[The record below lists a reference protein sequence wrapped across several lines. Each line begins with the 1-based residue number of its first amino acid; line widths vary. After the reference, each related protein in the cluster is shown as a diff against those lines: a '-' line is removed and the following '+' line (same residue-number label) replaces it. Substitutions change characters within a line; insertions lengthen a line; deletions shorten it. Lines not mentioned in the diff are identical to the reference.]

1 MKFCKMLWYDLKN
14 GIRQKAWIYFAFFV
28 ICFIF
33 IGNFYGG
40 YIRRSGEFVDE
51 TASLTM
57 TNLLFYLFQGKE
69 AFSPEL
75 GNAFVFPVVWL
86 LIFLLS
92 AYVTL
97 DYPFGNLTEQGIQVI
112 TRIRK
117 RKLWWLSKC
126 TWVGCSTI
134 LHFALCYLA
143 VAIFCILF
151 GIDISFQYAEYV
163 NADILDMQLVQCTRA
178 QVIMLVIILPVM
190 TSIAINIFQLCMGF
204 FFQRIYC
211 FLLISVVLFAST
223 YFQTPVAIG
232 NFAMVKRSI
241 YCVENGMRFTDG
253 LFITSAIIVTA
264 ILFGCIMIKH
274 FDILK
279 NS

>member
-1 MKFCKMLWYDLKN
+1 MKFCKMLRYDLKN
-14 GIRQKAWIYFAFFV
+14 GIRQKFWIYCLFFV
-28 ICFIF
+28 ICFLF
-33 IGNFYGG
+33 AGNFYAV
-40 YIRRSGEFVDE
+40 YMRRSDEFLNE
-51 TASLTM
+51 TASLTI
-57 TNLLFYLFQGKE
+57 TNFLFYLFQGKE

-86 LIFLLS
+86 FIFLLS

-97 DYPFGNLTEQGIQVI
+97 DYPFQNLNEQGIQVI
-112 TRIRK
+112 TRMQN

-126 TWVGCSTI
+126 AWVGCCTI
-134 LHFALCYLA
+134 LHFAICYLTA
-143 VAIFCILF
+143 LLFCLVF

-163 NADILDMQLVQCTRA
+163 NVDILDMELEQCTKA
-178 QVIMLVIILPVM
+178 QVIMLVILLPVI

-211 FLLISVVLFAST
+211 FLFISLVLFAST

-241 YCVENGMRFTDG
+241 YCVENGMRLTDG
-253 LFITSAIIVTA
+253 LFITSAIIVTG
-264 ILFGCIMIKH
+264 ILFGCMMIKH

-279 NS
+279 KS

>member
-1 MKFCKMLWYDLKN
+1 MKFCKMLRYDLKN
-14 GIRQKAWIYFAFFV
+14 GIRQKLWIYLLFFV

-33 IGNFYGG
+33 AGNFYAG
-40 YIRRSGEFVDE
+40 YIRRSDEFIDE
-51 TASLTM
+51 TASLTI

-97 DYPFGNLTEQGIQVI
+97 DYPFQNLNEQGIQVI
-112 TRIRK
+112 TRIQK

-126 TWVGCSTI
+126 AWVGCCTI
-134 LHFALCYLA
+134 LHFALCCLT
-143 VAIFCILF
+143 VSIFCLVF

-163 NADILDMQLVQCTRA
+163 NADILDMQLEQCTRA

-211 FLLISVVLFAST
+211 FLFISVILFAST

-241 YCVENGMRFTDG
+241 YCVENGMRLTDG
-253 LFITSAIIVTA
+253 LFITSAIIVIG
-264 ILFGCIMIKH
+264 ILFGCIMIKQ
-274 FDILK
+274 FDILMK
-279 NS
+279 S